1 MLKFQIV
8 KRRVFHFVMPLAVVA
23 MVFAGCRNANKD
35 AEQASAPETVA
46 EIMPQEVVSTIDF
59 NAMEID
65 TLSNFKGGENDIYMK
80 MLVDGSNKFMYCTIP
95 SGASVGSHT
104 HDVDMEVVYVL
115 QGEAAIVFDGVEQ
128 VYTKGMAH
136 CCPKGHGHSI
146 CNKGEE
152 DLVIYNVVVAQ

>member
-1 MLKFQIV
+1 M
-8 KRRVFHFVMPLAVVA
+8 KRRIFCLVMPLAVIA
-23 MVFAGCRNANKD
+23 LAFAGCRNANKD
-35 AEQASAPETVA
+35 VEQIPAPEVVTDTTS

-95 SGASVGSHT
+95 SGSSVGSHT